1 MVSFAARWL
10 SALRGP
16 PFKAPRRPV
25 TDKHGG
31 GGGRVCRKAPS
42 QVTLGIRGHTAAF
55 PSGSLSPPAVVSI

>member
-31 GGGRVCRKAPS
+31 GGGACVQKGPK
-42 QVTLGIRGHTAAF
+42 
-55 PSGSLSPPAVVSI
+55 SGDSGD